1 MGLAIGIDVGGTKIL
16 AGVVDDDGHL
26 SATTGRPTPSTDPE
40 AVADAIAEIVDELRG
55 KVGSGVGSGADTGD
69 GDGADTGAG
78 IETVG
83 IGAAG
88 FVDRDRSTLLFAPNL
103 AWRDEPLRDKVAK
116 RVELPVV
123 VENDANATAWG
134 EFRFGAGRERS
145 DLICL
150 TIGTGIGGG
159 IVLGEALY
167 RGSFGIGGEVGHIRV
182 VPNGRR
188 CGCGNRG
195 CWEQYCSGR
204 ALVREAQ
211 EIARVDPRYGG
222 RLRELGGGEPS
233 GIDGQHVTTAAEEG
247 DPAALECYGVI
258 GRWLG
263 QGLADL
269 AAVLDPSTF
278 VIGGGVSEAGD
289 LLLEPARAA
298 FGQRLTGHGHR
309 SVADV
314 LVAELGAQAGLIG
327 AADLSRQPDS
337 PPTQL

>member
-1 MGLAIGIDVGGTKIL
+1 MGLAIGVDVGGTKIL
-16 AGVVDDDGHL
+16 AGVVDDDGQL
-26 SATTGRPTPSTDPE
+26 SETTRRPTPSTDPE
-40 AVADAIAEIVDELRG
+40 AVADAIAELVEELCGR
-55 KVGSGVGSGADTGD
+55 SGTKGEV
-69 GDGADTGAG
+69 
-78 IETVG
+78 ETVG

-88 FVDRDRSTLLFAPNL
+88 FVDRQRSTLLFAPNL

-116 RVELPVV
+116 RVERPVV

-134 EFRFGAGRERS
+134 EFRFGAGRDRP

-150 TIGTGIGGG
+150 TVGTGIGGG
-159 IVLGEALY
+159 VILGGALY
-167 RGSFGIGGEVGHIRV
+167 RGSFGIGGEFGHIRV
-182 VPNGRR
+182 IPDGRR

-204 ALVREAQ
+204 ALLREAR
-211 EIARVDPRYGG
+211 EIATVDPVYGA
-222 RLRELGGGEPS
+222 RLRELGGGAPE
-233 GIDGQHVTTAAEEG
+233 GIEGQHITDAAQEG
-247 DPAALECYGVI
+247 DPAAVECFTVV

-269 AAVLDPSTF
+269 AAVLDPATF
-278 VIGGGVSEAGD
+278 VIGGGVSEAAD
-289 LLLEPARAA
+289 LLLEPAREA

-309 SVADV
+309 PVAEI
-314 LVAELGAQAGLIG
+314 LVAELGQHAGLNG